1 MTQRFFVTSNL
12 GTTSLYLIKCLT
24 EGLRRCT
31 LQKDLIRKKLK
42 YITGIYP
49 LYVGSLQNTLDM
61 SFRKQIR
68 KVSVDLPMGGGPI
81 TRGLQVDPATSV
93 KEQGCRNPGIPGNTI
108 LKEALFQT

>member
-24 EGLRRCT
+24 EGLRRYT
-31 LQKDLIRKKLK
+31 LQKDWIRKKLQ
-42 YITGIYP
+42 YITGKYP
-49 LYVGSLQNTLDM
+49 LYIGSLQNTLDM

-68 KVSVDLPMGGGPI
+68 KVSVDLPMGGSI

-93 KEQGCRNPGIPGNTI
+93 KEQGCRNPGFPGNTI